1 VPALLLCPQSN
12 LVNAPL
18 LRADS
23 SYPLEE
29 EWRPPSTYDEILVML
44 EELELGELKKRHSPS
59 QLKRINE
66 YLIALAQEGILP
78 EEYDE
83 EMVLGESIYDLVY
96 GEDNPI
102 EFIHSLE
109 GDSKYTIFPTILDN
123 HYTNNI
129 IECGRVKR
137 LWRKTKKFCKKH
149 KKESII
155 GAAIAGA
162 VSSSAA
168 VESGAAATV
177 WGGGQV
183 PPSLRK
189 KNRNLKRP
197 PLPLQNHPQHKRPL
211 RGSPPLKQP
220 QENRLPPL
228 RNSL

>member
-1 VPALLLCPQSN
+1 
-12 LVNAPL
+12 
-18 LRADS
+18 
-23 SYPLEE
+23 
-29 EWRPPSTYDEILVML
+29 ML

-177 WGGGQV
+177 WGGGAGAAVSTQKKSESEKTT
-183 PPSLRK
+183 PSAAESPTTQTSSEGLSALKAATGEQAPTFKKQSLR
-189 KNRNLKRP
+189 
-197 PLPLQNHPQHKRPL
+197 
-211 RGSPPLKQP
+211 RGSSPTRSP
-220 QENRLPPL
+220 QENPFP
-228 RNSL
+228 